1 MPPIHR
7 ILIKTHHMTS
17 RKKILNLTRAASN
30 LQCSVLLKTG
40 SHPPGMMFAE
50 GGGAEDWMKVVKK
63 LRYKDFR
70 LMGKDEV
77 NERRL
82 DVAAGEV
89 VELTSMKEF
98 AAFLEKDPVIYEWWR
113 VRMGYTEG

>member
-1 MPPIHR
+1 
-7 ILIKTHHMTS
+7 
-17 RKKILNLTRAASN
+17 
-30 LQCSVLLKTG
+30 
-40 SHPPGMMFAE
+40 
-50 GGGAEDWMKVVKK
+50 
-63 LRYKDFR
+63 
-70 LMGKDEV
+70 MGKDEI